1 MAAWKLLRQRQ
12 RICVMVMV
20 NGGAWASL
28 NSRHSQSTAIAI
40 VFILALYLAEP
51 IKPRRNLANA
61 NLTIGAYDY
70 IFGFALAL
78 NLSIL

>member
-12 RICVMVMV
+12 RICVMV

-28 NSRHSQSTAIAI
+28 TYRYSQFTAIAI
-40 VFILALYLAEP
+40 VFILDLSLAEP

-61 NLTIGAYDY
+61 YLTIGAYDY